1 MTPVGSFRVRSAFG
15 EDGAVQREAHPFP
28 LRIRRSDPAVS
39 ADHPFNLSA
48 GNLAERVPPPEE
60 LTTAL

>member
-1 MTPVGSFRVRSAFG
+1 M
-15 EDGAVQREAHPFP
+15 
-28 LRIRRSDPAVS
+28 S